1 MAELTNDQSRRIH
14 PYKFTLWV
22 AMGSITMMFAGLT
35 SAYIVKRNQANW
47 AMLELPVIF
56 WYSTAA
62 ILLSSV
68 MLYLGVKAFK
78 ERRLSRY
85 RTLISLTTLLGT
97 LFLILQVIGFYQ
109 FGKQDIKLVGA
120 GSNPSYSFLLAIASL
135 HGLHVL
141 GGVIALLVL
150 FGKALST
157 KYRNYSSIPIE
168 VAATYWHFVGLLWVY
183 LILFFNWMR

>member
-1 MAELTNDQSRRIH
+1 
-14 PYKFTLWV
+14 
-22 AMGSITMMFAGLT
+22 MGSITMMFAGLT

>member
-168 VAATYWHFVGLLWVY
+168 AAATYWHFVGLLWVY